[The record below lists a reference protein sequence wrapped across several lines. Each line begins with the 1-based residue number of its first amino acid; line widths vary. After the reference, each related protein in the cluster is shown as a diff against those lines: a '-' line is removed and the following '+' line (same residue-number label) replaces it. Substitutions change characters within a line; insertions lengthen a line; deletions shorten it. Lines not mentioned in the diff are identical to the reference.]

1 MAVRRRDFARQNGLK
16 SAEQALRNARLAGQA
31 GILEDQ
37 HATFR
42 LLRRDQR
49 AGFHQERPYI
59 FVAPT
64 RRQRAMFGLGSDEA
78 VQDPPERRE
87 IMGSVE
93 AVKFE
98 PPFLGLASDGYD

>member
-64 RRQRAMFGLGSDEA
+64 RRHRAMFGLGSDEA
-78 VQDPPERRE
+78 VQDPPRSEEPTSELQSLMRN
-87 IMGSVE
+87 SY
-93 AVKFE
+93 AVF
-98 PPFLGLASDGYD
+98 